1 MIRKGDLM
9 KTFWFVI
16 PCYNE
21 EEMLPLSLPVFL
33 NKLDSLIARGK
44 ISPESKVALVND
56 GSKDKTWSLIRGY
69 HENDSRVVGITLA
82 HNRGHQS
89 ALYAGLMTARDYA
102 DVTVSIDAD
111 LQDDIDAVDG
121 MVDAYLEGADIVF
134 GVRSS
139 RKTDTFFKRATA
151 EGFYKVME
159 KMDVKTVFNHADFRL
174 MDKRALD
181 ALAEYGEESLFLR
194 GIAVDIGF
202 ETAVVTYER
211 KQREAGES
219 KYPLKKMLQLA
230 LNGITSF
237 STKPLGINLLMAL
250 LSGVL
255 FLTFT
260 LVAIICAAVAHSN
273 GYGDFY
279 NFEYSLFFGLLAGLF
294 FFGTMVFTSLWVMG
308 LYIGRTYMESKRRPR
323 YVIADV
329 LYKK

>member
-1 MIRKGDLM
+1 M

-82 HNRGHQS
+82 HNRGHQN
-89 ALYAGLMTARDYA
+89 ALYAGLMTAKDYA

-139 RKTDTFFKRATA
+139 RKTDTFFKRFTA
-151 EGFYKVME
+151 EGFYKVM
-159 KMDVKTVFNHADFRL
+159 KAMDAETVFNHADYRL
-174 MDKRALD
+174 LSKRALEG
-181 ALAEYGEESLFLR
+181 LAEFREVNLYLR
-194 GIAVDIGF
+194 GLVPLIGYKSDC
-202 ETAVVTYER
+202 VYYNR
-211 KQREAGES
+211 NRRMAGES
-219 KYPLKKMLQLA
+219 HYSVKKMLALA
-230 LNGITSF
+230 VNGITSL
-237 STKPLGINLLMAL
+237 STKPITLISTLGGLVFAGGALAL
-250 LSGVL
+250 LVQAILRLCGEY
-255 FLTFT
+255 
-260 LVAIICAAVAHSN
+260 VAGWS
-273 GYGDFY
+273 
-279 NFEYSLFFGLLAGLF
+279 
-294 FFGTMVFTSLWVMG
+294 
-308 LYIGRTYMESKRRPR
+308 
-323 YVIADV
+323 
-329 LYKK
+329 

>member
-1 MIRKGDLM
+1 M

-56 GSKDKTWSLIRGY
+56 GSKDKTWSLIRNY
-69 HENDSRVVGITLA
+69 HESDSRVVGITLA
-82 HNRGHQS
+82 HNRGHQN
-89 ALYAGLMTARDYA
+89 ALYAGLMTAKDYA

-121 MVDAYLEGADIVF
+121 MVDAYLGGANIVF

-174 MDKRALD
+174 MDKRALE
-181 ALAEYGEESLFLR
+181 ALSEYGEESLFLR

-219 KYPLKKMLQLA
+219 KYPLKKMLKLA
-230 LNGITSF
+230 LDGITSF
-237 STKPLGINLLMAL
+237 STKPLGINLLFAI
-250 LSGVL
+250 LSGAL

-260 LVAIICAAVAHSN
+260 TVAIVCAVIAHNN

-279 NFEYSLFFGLLAGLF
+279 NFEYSLFFGLLAGIF

-308 LYIGRTYMESKRRPR
+308 LYIGRTYMEAKHRPR